1 MLSALLIHVGTVTED
16 DVVQDCEFLNALII
30 GFDFSERQGATAHDV
45 TKTGRNASLKHTVWL
60 NDRTFG
66 KTLEFATATSC
77 ATLNRSLAV
86 GEAFT
91 VAYGKL
97 SVCCLDGSVIAL
109 NTGKEREGRKKN
121 AELHRGPLFVEE
133 FKGLVSGGGHGPLKH
148 PEAQAAFY
156 GRRQPLKRGH
166 DEYPPRG
173 SAN

>member
-1 MLSALLIHVGTVTED
+1 MLSALLIYVGIVTAD

-30 GFDFSERQGATAHDV
+30 GFDFSEGQGATAHDV

-66 KTLEFATATSC
+66 KILEFATATSC

-109 NTGKEREGRKKN
+109 KT
-121 AELHRGPLFVEE
+121 
-133 FKGLVSGGGHGPLKH
+133 
-148 PEAQAAFY
+148 
-156 GRRQPLKRGH
+156 
-166 DEYPPRG
+166 PRG
-173 SAN
+173 TGCSLWEKTASLARPRQVSVPGVAVNRAQT